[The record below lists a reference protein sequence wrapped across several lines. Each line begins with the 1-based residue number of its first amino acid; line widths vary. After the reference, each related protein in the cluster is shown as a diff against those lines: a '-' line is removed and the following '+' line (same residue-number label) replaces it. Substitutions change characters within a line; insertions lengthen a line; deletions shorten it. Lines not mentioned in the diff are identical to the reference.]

1 MTTTT
6 PRRITAQSGPARLD
20 QYLAGLDLGLTRSR
34 LQQLIADGDVLVNGA
49 AVKPSHRIRPG
60 DRIQL
65 SPPPPQPAAA
75 IPQDIPLTVI
85 YQDAHL
91 IVIDK
96 PPGLPAHP
104 GPGHPDGTLVNGL
117 LALCPDLQGI
127 GGRIRPGIVHRLDKD
142 TSGLI
147 IAAKTETA
155 HHHLS
160 QQIKNRAIK
169 KGYLALVQ
177 GAPSPP
183 SGIIDV
189 PIARDPRRRTRMA
202 VTPNGRPSRTE
213 YRTLQHITPHPSKRP
228 TPTPET
234 HNPPPPTSP
243 KHPHPGTHKRRP
255 NPTGTPT
262 AHRPHPPSPRT
273 PSLARPPH
281 NRRHPIR
288 QTRPPPPPPI
298 PPRPPPSLHPPPNP
312 PTPTIQL
319 PPTPRPTIRPTI
331 APHPNRKATVHHFT
345 KPLSPRPLVPYF
357 TTNPAG

>member
-1 MTTTT
+1 MTTN
-6 PRRITAQSGPARLD
+6 PARSITAQSGPARLD
-20 QYLAGLDLGLTRSR
+20 QYLAALDLGLTRSR
-34 LQQLIADGDVLVNGA
+34 LQQLIADGDILVNGA

-75 IPQDIPLTVI
+75 IPQNIPLTVI

-96 PPGLPAHP
+96 PPGLPVHP

-117 LALCPDLQGI
+117 FALCPDIQGI

-147 IAAKTETA
+147 IAAKTQTA

-177 GAPSPP
+177 GAPSLPA
-183 SGIIDV
+183 GTIDV

-213 YRTLQHITPHPSKRP
+213 YRTLQHINAHPSKR
-228 TPTPET
+228 TT
-234 HNPPPPTSP
+234 
-243 KHPHPGTHKRRP
+243 PHPL
-255 NPTGTPT
+255 
-262 AHRPHPPSPRT
+262 HRPKTYNPERT
-273 PSLARPPH
+273 NAAQTLLELQLHTGRTHQARVHLAWLG
-281 NRRHPIR
+281 HPIIGDTLYGKPAPNLSR
-288 QTRPPPPPPI
+288 QF
-298 PPRPPPSLHPPPNP
+298 LHAHQLTFTHPQTNQPLQFNSP
-312 PTPTIQL
+312 L
-319 PPTPRPTIRPTI
+319 PPDLQS
-331 APHPNRKATVHHFT
+331 A
-345 KPLSPRPLVPYF
+345 LQ
-357 TTNPAG
+357 